1 MSQFGGHFPMSGM
14 QYGTYYGV
22 YPGSNQEPL
31 IMNHPSYPV
40 TFSHPQ
46 LGQQIRPIQVDHY
59 HPGWASFQPMM
70 GGNYIQGQPYS
81 HQGLIPGLQTIT
93 PNVNYIGNN
102 PQEPGAYSGSQSS
115 QGLIQQTPVMGM
127 YLKTGNP
134 MTGDPFS
141 KQGNQEAGAPTS
153 QLSVE
158 TIGGHANILKMHRQ
172 QDSNQGLSHLKTTE
186 ANVVEPEPVASVP
199 KLVVQPTNQVG
210 DPSMQ
215 RPSTMS
221 WMAPRVDSIARGRTT
236 GHPAYKDINLVKFC
250 ADDFEF
256 GPKIGKGKYGD
267 VYLCKDKRTNFI
279 VAIKV
284 LDKMTIRQMR
294 ALRQI
299 VREIKHH
306 SYLKHE
312 NIIKLYGVFHDEEK
326 IYMIMEYACD
336 GELYKEL
343 KSSPGRKFSEDK
355 ASNYIKQVLEAINYL
370 HENDIIHRDIKPEN
384 LLKSFGQIKLA
395 DFGWSVYAPE
405 SKNKRKTFCGTLDYV
420 PPEMVQGEKY
430 DYHIDNW
437 GIGVLAYEFVTGQPP
452 FGKKTMRDTL
462 DCIVEGELIIPEGV
476 SKEATDFI
484 RAMLQSNP
492 KLRMELSDALVHPW
506 ITKHNP

>member
-1 MSQFGGHFPMSGM
+1 MSQFGGHFPVNGIP
-14 QYGTYYGV
+14 YGTYYGV
-22 YPGSNQEPL
+22 YTTNGQEP
-31 IMNHPSYPV
+31 MMVTQNSYPV
-40 TFSHPQ
+40 SFSHPQ
-46 LGQQIRPIQVDHY
+46 MSQTLRPIPVDHY
-59 HPGWASFQPMM
+59 HGNWPPYQPVMTTTYVPTQSY
-70 GGNYIQGQPYS
+70 GQPLHPVQAVSSSIQGSYTYTQNPHPDNS
-81 HQGLIPGLQTIT
+81 HFGAAQTGGIQT
-93 PNVNYIGNN
+93 SGQLYGVYPRIGNVELQPAAEAN
-102 PQEPGAYSGSQSS
+102 RNPARTTSESTHEPQESIGAQTKLSEAQSP
-115 QGLIQQTPVMGM
+115 QAVQKL
-127 YLKTGNP
+127 
-134 MTGDPFS
+134 
-141 KQGNQEAGAPTS
+141 A
-153 QLSVE
+153 
-158 TIGGHANILKMHRQ
+158 
-172 QDSNQGLSHLKTTE
+172 
-186 ANVVEPEPVASVP
+186 EPVHAQIEVP
-199 KLVVQPTNQVG
+199 QVVFKPVPGPVHAPADATI
-210 DPSMQ
+210 Q
-215 RPSTMS
+215 RQSTIS
-221 WMAPRVDSIARGRTT
+221 WMGPRPDAAPRGRNTT
-236 GHPAYKDINLVKFC
+236 HPAYRDINLAKFN
-250 ADDFEF
+250 ADMFEF

-306 SYLKHE
+306 AYLKHE

-336 GELYKEL
+336 GEIYKEL
-343 KSSPGRKFSEDK
+343 KSSPGRKFSEEK

-384 LLKSFGQIKLA
+384 LLKSFGQVKLA
-395 DFGWSVYAPE
+395 DFGWSAYAPE

-437 GIGVLAYEFVTGQPP
+437 GIGILAFEFVTGQPP

-462 DCIVEGELIIPEGV
+462 DCIVEGELMIPDTV

-484 RAMLQSNP
+484 KAMLQSNP
-492 KLRMELSDALVHPW
+492 KLRMELSEALVHPW
-506 ITKHNP
+506 ITKHNA